1 MKFGLFYLFSDFGN
15 IPQDRVFREVLEEI
29 EYAEELGFDSVW
41 LPEHHF
47 AIYGMLGN
55 PMVLAAAIARS
66 TSRMQIGTAI
76 MVLPFQHPLRVAE
89 DAALVD
95 VLSDGRLLLGLG
107 RGYQPPE
114 FHGFGVPQQ
123 ASRAMFFES
132 FEIVKRALSGEKFAY
147 DGQFWKIQ
155 EPTEIFPKPI
165 QQPHPPLYVAA
176 ISPET
181 YEVAARLGIS
191 LLRSPTFSDLETV
204 ANAFEGYKTKMRQ
217 YGHDPD
223 KLDQP
228 FLVRTYVAPT
238 DEEARAEAQHVVWYY
253 HLLAS
258 LLPGAP
264 AREQPGSYES
274 YPKAAKR
281 LAAVTLDDVWER
293 GSCFGTPERVAE
305 LIKRYMGRTGTTHLA
320 VEMRI
325 GGLAHKKVLRSM
337 ELFAK
342 EVMPAL
348 REEEAKV
355 AAARGE
361 SGR

>member
-1 MKFGLFYLFSDFGN
+1 MKFGLFYLFSDFGDT
-15 IPQDRVFREVLEEI
+15 PQDQVFREVLEEI

-66 TSRMQIGTAI
+66 THRIRIGTAI
-76 MVLPFQHPLRVAE
+76 MVVPFQHPLRLAE

-95 VLSDGRLLLGLG
+95 VLSGGRLLLGLG
-107 RGYQPPE
+107 RGYQPLE
-114 FHGFGVPQQ
+114 FHGFGVPQP
-123 ASRAMFFES
+123 ASREMFLEGL
-132 FEIVKRALSGEKFAY
+132 EVLKRALSGEKFTY
-147 DGQFWKIQ
+147 DGRFWKIQ
-155 EPTEIFPKPI
+155 EPTEIYPKPI
-165 QQPHPPLYVAA
+165 QKPHPPLYVAA

-191 LLRSPTFSDLETV
+191 LLRSPTFSDLDTV
-204 ANAFEGYKTKMRQ
+204 AQAFEGYKIKMRRF
-217 YGHDPD
+217 GHDPD
-223 KLDQP
+223 ALDQP

-238 DEEARAEAQHVVWYY
+238 DEEARAEVRHVVWYY

-264 AREQPGSYES
+264 ARPQAASYES
-274 YPKAAKR
+274 YPKAASR
-281 LAAVTLDDVWER
+281 LAAVTVDDVWER
-293 GSCFGTPERVAE
+293 GSCFGSPERVVE
-305 LIKRYMGRTGTTHLA
+305 IMKRYMGKTGMNHLA

-348 REEEAKV
+348 RAEEAKV
-355 AAARGE
+355 GTA
-361 SGR
+361 

>member
-1 MKFGLFYLFSDFGN
+1 MKFGLFYLFSDFGD
-15 IPQDRVFREVLEEI
+15 IAQDQLFHEVLEEI
-29 EYAEELGFDSVW
+29 EYAEELGFDAVW

-55 PMVLAAAIARS
+55 PMVLAAAIAQR
-66 TSRMQIGTAI
+66 TRRLQIGTAI
-76 MVLPFQHPLRVAE
+76 MVLPFQHPLRLAE

-95 VLSDGRLLLGLG
+95 VVSQGRLLLGLG

-114 FHGFGVPQQ
+114 FHGFGIPQQ
-123 ASRAMFFES
+123 ASRQMFLDG
-132 FEIVKRALSGEKFAY
+132 FEIVKRALSGERFKY
-147 DGQFWKIQ
+147 EGQFWKIE
-155 EPTEIFPKPI
+155 EPVEIFPKPI
-165 QQPHPPLYVAA
+165 QQPHPPFYLAA

-191 LLRSPTFSDLETV
+191 LLRSPTFTDLETV
-204 ANAFEGYKTKMRQ
+204 TKAFEDYRTRMRG

-223 KLDQP
+223 ALDQP

-238 DEEARAEAQHVVWYY
+238 DEEAKAEAKHVVWYY

-264 AREQPGSYES
+264 ARPQASSYEG
-274 YPKAAKR
+274 YPKAASR
-281 LAAVTLDDVWER
+281 LATVTEDDVWER
-293 GSCFGTPERVAE
+293 GSCFGSPERVVT
-305 LIKRYMGRTGTTHLA
+305 LMKKYLGRTGTNHLA

-325 GGLAHKKVLRSM
+325 GGLEHKKVLRSM

-348 REEEAKV
+348 RAEAPKV
-355 AAARGE
+355 GK
-361 SGR
+361 G